1 MKNMTELNKHQE
13 DAVKY
18 CDGPLLIVAGPGSGK
33 TTVLIEKVLY
43 LVKNGYDPN
52 KILVSTFTN
61 KSAEELKDRLRKVL
75 GDSVENMQISTIHSF
90 CQKMLE
96 TFPEY
101 HNFGNVFKVLDDLDQ
116 FLYVNKNIW
125 NYGLKDYINEISV
138 SELINFYNKCTENNV
153 SPSKLVSYYKDNK
166 KSDLDLLIAKSYEL
180 YIANLLNPNDTKLDF
195 ALLQREFYNLI
206 LNNSSV
212 LEYVRNMFDYILI
225 DEYQD
230 TNPIQDAIFKLIS
243 EPKYKITVVGDE
255 DQSIYGFRGASVEN
269 FRTFLERYPNSK
281 KIELEENFRSNKEIV
296 DCFDSFMKPFR
307 TFDKNIFTNKDYFS
321 KPLLLVN
328 ETNID
333 EANNIAFLIKKLVDS
348 NKVKYED
355 IVILFKSV
363 KYNAKE
369 IILELDK
376 ANLNIPF
383 VSIGDS
389 SLLSQEEIK
398 EILILMLY
406 VNSFNPDDYQ
416 KGKLFNE
423 DNILKSEILNLK
435 KETIEKLSPFVDI
448 YNLLDSFDYDKLI
461 KLEIDSEDI
470 TVLINLKN
478 LKTQI
483 NRNQINQLNIFYK
496 VLDSTN
502 YHYRLFNKFFN
513 EKDKVSEI
521 KLKNLAKFSKL
532 IFKFENNVNSKEFK
546 TLLYYLDR
554 IPDNKMEDS
563 ASYDDVNAVKLMTIH
578 QAKGLEFP
586 VVILAGVTNRRYNS
600 KLRKEDK
607 HIIEIPTDLMLDKNK
622 FDRGAELRRTFY
634 VGMSRA
640 EKLLVISTIDGIN
653 NKPSEFISDIG
664 YEKFSTIEN
673 FNELFSENDHYKP
686 KPEKINLSY
695 SSVNAYIDCPFKF
708 FCCEQLEFQI
718 PIGYFQAY
726 GTIVHNCLKKLHIKI
741 KEKVEVN
748 IQDIIEIVDLFCKDD
763 DSRKKWRDELVTDLW
778 NYYENSKKFIKEIID
793 VELPFSYISSDL
805 IIKGQV
811 DLVIKN
817 KNDELE
823 IIDFKSFYKTGLD
836 KTNVDIQLRL
846 YNVAL
851 KNRYSEPIKHLIA
864 YTFKDNN
871 TKIYSNSEEDLEKSK
886 KLVSSIHNA
895 ITFKQFKRNWNGSFC
910 ETRNGK
916 CQFYYV
922 CKKFEEG
929 N

>member
-18 CDGPLLIVAGPGSGK
+18 CDGPLLMVAGPGSGK

-43 LVKNGYDPN
+43 LVKNGCDPN

-101 HNFGNVFKVLDDLDQ
+101 HNFGNIFKVLDDLDQ

-153 SPSKLVSYYKDNK
+153 SPLKLVSYYKENK
-166 KSDLDLLIAKSYEL
+166 KSELDLLIAKSYEL

-206 LNNSSV
+206 SNNSEV
-212 LEYVRNMFDYILI
+212 LEQLRDMFDYILI

-281 KIELEENFRSNKEIV
+281 KIELEENFRSTKEIV
-296 DCFDSFMKPFR
+296 DCFDSFMRTFR
-307 TFDKNIFTNKDYFS
+307 TFEKNIFTNKGNYS

-328 ETNID
+328 NTDID
-333 EANNIAFLIKKLVDS
+333 EAINIASVIKKLVES

-369 IILELDK
+369 IILELEK
-376 ANLNIPF
+376 ANIPF

-389 SLLSQEEIK
+389 SLLSKEEIK
-398 EILILMLY
+398 EILILMSQ
-406 VNSFNPDDYQ
+406 VNSFNPNDNQ
-416 KGKLFNE
+416 KRKLIIE
-423 DNILKSEILNLK
+423 ENILKSEILNLK
-435 KETIEKLSPFVDI
+435 QETIEKLSSIVDI

-461 KLEIDSEDI
+461 KFEIDQEDI
-470 TVLINLKN
+470 NVLIKLKN

-483 NRNQINQLNIFYK
+483 NKNQINQLNIFYK

-502 YHYRLFNKFFN
+502 YLYRLFNKFFN
-513 EKDKVSEI
+513 EKDRASEI

-532 IFKFENNVNSKEFK
+532 IFKFENTVNSKEFK

-554 IPDNKMEDS
+554 IPENKMEDS
-563 ASYDDVNAVKLMTIH
+563 ATYDDVSAVKLMTIH

-600 KLRKEDK
+600 KLREEDK
-607 HIIEIPTDLMLDKNK
+607 YIIEIPADLMLDKHK

-634 VGMSRA
+634 VGMSRT
-640 EKLLVISTIDGIN
+640 EKLLIISTIDGKN

-664 YEKFSTIEN
+664 YDKFSSIKD
-673 FNELFSENDHYKP
+673 FDKLFFETDHYKP

-708 FCCEQLEFQI
+708 YCSEQLEFQI

-741 KEKVEVN
+741 KEKGEVD
-748 IQDIIEIVDLFCKDD
+748 IQDVIEIIDLFCKDD
-763 DSRKKWRDELVTDLW
+763 ESRRKWRDELVTDLW
-778 NYYENSKKFIKEIID
+778 NYYENSKKFIKKIID
-793 VELPFSYISSDL
+793 VELPFSYINSDL

-886 KLVSSIHNA
+886 KLVYSIHNA
-895 ITFKQFKRNWNGSFC
+895 ITLKQFKRNWNGSFC